1 MVYAG
6 AGGGTM
12 VIVGS
17 LESAGSRRAGRTA
30 AAAVP
35 RTRAAVP
42 RVGRSGGREEPEA
55 VVHAGGGGGVVGHRL
70 AGQLGR
76 DVSKDAID

>member
-1 MVYAG
+1 MVSADAG
-6 AGGGTM
+6 AGTM

-17 LESAGSRRAGRTA
+17 LGSAGSRRAGRT
-30 AAAVP
+30 AAVP

-42 RVGRSGGREEPEA
+42 RVGGGRGREEPEA

-76 DVSKDAID
+76 DVAEDAID